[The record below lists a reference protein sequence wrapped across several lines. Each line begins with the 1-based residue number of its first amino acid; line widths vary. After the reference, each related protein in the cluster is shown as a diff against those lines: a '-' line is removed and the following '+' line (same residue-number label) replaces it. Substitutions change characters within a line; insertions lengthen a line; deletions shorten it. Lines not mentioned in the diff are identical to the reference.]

1 MAAGGSAECVDLTG
15 EEEDAERAE
24 EEEAD
29 EGLRQQLAE
38 VDDKLAGVEAEM
50 QALAAQRASLRQRRA
65 ELAAGL
71 KDAARARSGAVDW
84 QSASF
89 AREADALACLRDTF
103 KLPAFRGLQRGVL
116 NATLSGVDALV
127 IMPAGGGKSICYQV
141 RRSSNAGDSAPV

>member
-71 KDAARARSGAVDW
+71 KDAARARSGGAKTH
-84 QSASF
+84 
-89 AREADALACLRDTF
+89 C
-103 KLPAFRGLQRGVL
+103 K
-116 NATLSGVDALV
+116 
-127 IMPAGGGKSICYQV
+127 
-141 RRSSNAGDSAPV
+141 RSSPARPCRCRWRAK